1 MPASYMFTKM
11 IREGMKKLTAPVKL
25 TIFTDK
31 NGNSQNYEY
40 TMSILDDY
48 KKYSNGML
56 KFDECQI
63 GSNPNLEKKYNIER
77 VPTILFID
85 NNGHEL
91 IRYLAAPQGSEIQP
105 FIQSILIFAGAS
117 NYYESAIQKNLDRI
131 NHSIIKLMITN
142 SCAYCPQMV
151 SIASQFALAAKG
163 KIKVIIIDLLENPD
177 IGNQYDTSSVPYTI
191 INENEPLVGCY
202 GPNEF
207 LEELVEEKIM

>member
-1 MPASYMFTKM
+1 M
-11 IREGMKKLTAPVKL
+11 IREGMKKLSEPIKL

-40 TMSILDDY
+40 TMSILEDY
-48 KKYSNGML
+48 KDYSNGML
-56 KFDECQI
+56 KFDEFQI
-63 GSNPNLEKKYNIER
+63 GTNPNLEKKYNIER

-85 NNGHEL
+85 NEGHEL

-105 FIQSILIFAGAS
+105 FIQTLLIFAGAS
-117 NYYESAIQKNLDRI
+117 NYYESVILENLDRI
-131 NHSIIKLMITN
+131 NPSTIKLMITN

-163 KIKVIIIDLLENPD
+163 KIKVIIIDMMENPD

-191 INENEPLVGCY
+191 INDKEPLVGCY

-207 LEELVEEKIM
+207 LEELMGKKTD